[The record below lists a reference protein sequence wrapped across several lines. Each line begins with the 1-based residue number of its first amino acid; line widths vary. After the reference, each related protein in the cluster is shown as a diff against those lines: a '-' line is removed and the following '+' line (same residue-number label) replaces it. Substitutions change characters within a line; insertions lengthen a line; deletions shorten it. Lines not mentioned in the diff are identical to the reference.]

1 MILDRAFSAHFS
13 LLVETNGIRIEKLDL
28 ILENDCVIENTMDLH
43 NINIFQL
50 MQFVVH
56 IASFRRFEIKMEI
69 RWFRLNRGSFGN
81 NIKSTIFNINK
92 TRTKKGL
99 TPYHSIIV
107 PFFLLGK
114 IEILAKSKKKKTH
127 SRVEEEDERTKRWS
141 RQIDRYPSILVWQ
154 VSVQVLITHGRARE
168 NVRLY

>member
-81 NIKSTIFNINK
+81 DIKSTILNINK
-92 TRTKKGL
+92 TRTKK
-99 TPYHSIIV
+99 
-107 PFFLLGK
+107 
-114 IEILAKSKKKKTH
+114 
-127 SRVEEEDERTKRWS
+127 D
-141 RQIDRYPSILVWQ
+141 
-154 VSVQVLITHGRARE
+154 
-168 NVRLY
+168 